1 MSGADADRGAD
12 VNRHLRAGVA
22 VYNAGEYHAAHDAWE
37 EPWLEL
43 DAGPEK
49 DFLQGLIQ
57 FTAAVHHAVEG
68 NPAGAT
74 GLAASAREYLD
85 GLGAAFRGV
94 ALDPVR
100 EYLRDLE
107 ADPAVVERRP
117 PVRLEIGGRTVSVAD
132 LDFEESVVAARI
144 LAEEHG
150 FDPELI
156 ERAARY
162 GRADLDA
169 GRATSPFVSL
179 VMDFAQGRNR
189 ALVYRRLSEHAAR
202 REHEEGDVEGLF
214 G

>member
-1 MSGADADRGAD
+1 MDG
-12 VNRHLRAGVA
+12 VECHLRAGVA
-22 VYNAGEYHAAHDAWE
+22 IYNAGEYHAAHDAWE

-43 DAGPEK
+43 DAGPER

-68 NPAGAT
+68 NAAGAT
-74 GLAASAREYLD
+74 GLAASARGYLD
-85 GLGAAFRGV
+85 GLGAAFQGV

-100 EYLRDLE
+100 AYLRDLE
-107 ADPAVVERRP
+107 VDPTLVERNP
-117 PVRLEIGGRTVSVAD
+117 PLRLEIEGRTLGPAD

-156 ERAARY
+156 DRAARY

-179 VMDFAQGRNR
+179 VMDFARGRNR
-189 ALVYRRLSEHAAR
+189 GLVYRRLSEHAAKR
-202 REHEEGDVEGLF
+202 DHEERDVNGLF